1 MNTRRQQLEKN
12 ELAER
17 LGPGVNAVQP
27 LLPYILGAIAIVVVG
42 SIGWGL
48 YSSSARKQEAVAWTE
63 YYFAISEQ
71 DGDSFLD
78 LADEFPSSTAAS
90 WARQTAGARYLD
102 EGIEAIYRNKEEGVD
117 LLKQA
122 IEAFE
127 GVLDSSPAEELRGKA
142 LLGLARANET
152 LADVDNALSYYQD
165 FLASS
170 AATGRLQILANERIQ
185 FLRSDAGK
193 EFYAWFAEQDPKPD
207 AAIQLPS
214 GMDSPPT
221 MEGNP
226 LNFDLTD
233 SPEAGDSVPAPPV
246 SPIDTEGLELPD
258 VGVDSNDG
266 NATSVDSIG
275 LPDPDASPEG
285 SSSAE
290 GSGSE
295 ESSGAAGS
303 DTETTDATNSGSDE
317 Q

>member
-27 LLPYILGAIAIVVVG
+27 MLPFILGAIAIVVVG

-48 YSSSARKQEAVAWTE
+48 YSSSAKKKEAVAWTE

-78 LADEFPSSTAAS
+78 LADEFPSSAAAG

-102 EGIEAIYRNKEEGVD
+102 QGVEAIYRNKEEGVG

-152 LADVDNALSYYQD
+152 LADVDAALNYYQD

-193 EFYAWFAEQDPKPD
+193 EFYTWFEKQEPKPD
-207 AAIQLPS
+207 AAIQLPE

-221 MEGNP
+221 FDSSP
-226 LNFDLTD
+226 LDFDPTGGLETTD
-233 SPEAGDSVPAPPV
+233 APAAPV
-246 SPIDTEGLELPD
+246 DPIDTEGLELPD
-258 VGVDSNDG
+258 VGEGSTDG
-266 NATSVDSIG
+266 NATSVDNIG
-275 LPDPDASPEG
+275 LPEQGNAE
-285 SSSAE
+285 AE
-290 GSGSE
+290 GGNSESG
-295 ESSGAAGS
+295 ESSEGN
-303 DTETTDATNSGSDE
+303 E
-317 Q
+317 